1 MKSSVSLAL
10 VLSWLLICSAV
21 KSQGLKRT
29 PLNDFRRLVTKC
41 VSKPDQGFIC
51 PDDLPDVP
59 NVKLVCSSGCYL
71 LSPAKAR
78 EAWGALKKVALIPEL
93 QDQIKDLQLQ
103 RDTAIADLEEYS
115 DTLKAQLWALQA
127 CEEVSSKKY
136 ELSTVI
142 YVAISG
148 AAIGAIGVLIA
159 LHQ

>member
-1 MKSSVSLAL
+1 M
-10 VLSWLLICSAV
+10 
-21 KSQGLKRT
+21 
-29 PLNDFRRLVTKC
+29 
-41 VSKPDQGFIC
+41 
-51 PDDLPDVP
+51 
-59 NVKLVCSSGCYL
+59 
-71 LSPAKAR
+71 
-78 EAWGALKKVALIPEL
+78 KKVALIPEL